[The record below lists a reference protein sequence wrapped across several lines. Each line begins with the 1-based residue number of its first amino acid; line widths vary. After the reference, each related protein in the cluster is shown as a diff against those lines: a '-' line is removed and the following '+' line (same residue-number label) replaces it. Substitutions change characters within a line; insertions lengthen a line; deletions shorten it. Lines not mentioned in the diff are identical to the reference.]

1 MVTHPIMS
9 WLNALNQLVAGFFL
23 LCSFGLIAAAQV
35 TGCMRFY
42 VIQSLLL
49 ACSAVLLG
57 ILDNSTDLFIVAGIY
72 IVAKVILIPL
82 LLRRTARQDMIARRE
97 LVQVIGIPSSLLIAL
112 GLTLVA
118 YYIALPLTSGANS
131 GIRTNLPIGLAA
143 VFIAAYTITVRRE
156 ALPQMLS
163 LLAIENGAFFAGDAI
178 APHFPLI
185 GELAAV
191 FDVLMI
197 VLVLGVLSTQVH
209 RSLGNTTV
217 GLLSQLRE
225 D

>member
-1 MVTHPIMS
+1 MLTHPAMS
-9 WLNALNQLVAGFFL
+9 WVNALNQLVAGFFL
-23 LCSFGLIAAAQV
+23 LSSFGLIAAAQV

-42 VIQSLLL
+42 ILQSLLL

-57 ILDNSTDLFIVAGIY
+57 LLNHSTDLFIVAGIY
-72 IVAKVILIPL
+72 ITAKVFLIPWL
-82 LLRRTARQDMIARRE
+82 LKRTAREDMIARRE
-97 LVQVIGIPSSLLIAL
+97 LVQVIGVPSSLLIAL

-118 YYIALPLTSGANS
+118 YYIVIPLTAGANS
-131 GIRTNLPIGLAA
+131 GIQTNLPIGLAA
-143 VFIAAYTITVRRE
+143 VFIAVYTITVRRE

-185 GELAAV
+185 GEVAAV

-217 GLLSQLRE
+217 GALAQLRE

>member
-1 MVTHPIMS
+1 MITHDGMS
-9 WLNALNQLVAGFFL
+9 WINALNQLTAGCFL

-35 TGCMRFY
+35 IGCMRFY
-42 VIQSLLL
+42 VVQSLLL

-57 ILDNSTDLFIVAGIY
+57 IQDNSRDLFIVAGIY
-72 IVAKVILIPL
+72 VVAKVILIPL
-82 LLRRTARQDMIARRE
+82 LLQRTAPQEMIARRE
-97 LVQVIGIPSSLLIAL
+97 LAQVLGVPSSLLIAL

-118 YYIALPLTSGANS
+118 YYIALPLTSGANP
-131 GIRTNLPIGLAA
+131 GIQTNLPIGLAA

-197 VLVLGVLSTQVH
+197 VLVLGVLSTQMH
-209 RSLGNTTV
+209 KSLGNTSV
-217 GLLSQLRE
+217 GALSELRE